1 MEILNKVVQSEIV
14 VQALGYGL
22 AMGVAWLVVWLHGVI
37 KAQLP
42 AEMVDRMWDAYLVE
56 AAEWVWHTTA
66 QRVKSKLALS
76 SSWRAE
82 VVLEGLRQLEEKW
95 SRHEDVP
102 LSMKQLAAAQG
113 ELEDTIE
120 RAQEAQGVGDGKK
133 E

>member
-1 MEILNKVVQSEIV
+1 MT
-14 VQALGYGL
+14 AL
-22 AMGVAWLVVWLHGVI
+22 VAWLVAWI
-37 KAQLP
+37 RSKLP

-120 RAQEAQGVGDGKK
+120 RAQEARGVVEISKK
-133 E
+133 PIAS